1 MRWFRTRL
9 LGSPSEEG
17 IALITV
23 ILVGSVMLAL
33 VVTTLSYGVSSERL
47 ARRDQDW
54 QASLGAAEAGIDDYV
69 TRLNND
75 ATYTQWSNSANRP
88 DTANPA
94 MNGTFVD
101 LPGAANEGTFR
112 YSVDSSRYG
121 IDGTISITATGRVR
135 GVDRSVR
142 ATLRRRT
149 FLDYLYYTEYETK
162 DPEAYG
168 SGDSLTPA
176 QAQASCGGRHYY
188 DSPAPATACTD
199 IQFGPNDVIRGPL
212 HSNDAMRMAGG
223 SQFQGAVTTSWVGTG
238 NPVRRYIPTTSG
250 SPVFA
255 EAGDPKW
262 ATPITMPPSNSALK
276 ADANSGGCLFT
287 GPTKVVVNANGTMT
301 VTSPLTKSTRCFTG
315 AMGTTARTMALP
327 ANGVLHVQSVPSGAV
342 GSDPN
347 AWGSATCPGTAV
359 NGGTN
364 THVLNQPISGDV
376 TTYDCREGDLFIE
389 GTLDGQMTASAD
401 NDVIVTWDLVYE
413 DGVTGDDLLGLV
425 ANGSVFIYHPVD
437 SNGNNL
443 AIPGR
448 PTSRPRFTDAKL
460 DAAILTLNHSFTVQ
474 NYRRGNQLGDLT
486 VRGSIA
492 QLYRGV
498 VALSG
503 QSGFVKDYIYDARLR
518 YMSPPRFIDPVKSF
532 WRIASWEE
540 R

>member
-1 MRWFRTRL
+1 MSRL
-9 LGSPSEEG
+9 RALRAAPSEEG
-17 IALITV
+17 IAIITV
-23 ILVGSVMLAL
+23 ILIGTVMLAL
-33 VVTTLSYGVSSERL
+33 VVTTLTYASSSERV

-54 QASLGAAEAGIDDYV
+54 NAALSAAEAGIDDYT

-75 ATYTQWSNSANRP
+75 STYTQWSNTPNRP

-94 MNGTFVD
+94 MNGTFVTI
-101 LPGAANEGTFR
+101 PGQANEGTFK
-112 YSVDSSRYG
+112 YSIDTSKFAV
-121 IDGTISITATGRVR
+121 DGTISITSTGRIRNVNR
-135 GVDRSVR
+135 TVR

-168 SGDSLTPA
+168 SGDYYTPA
-176 QAQASCGGRHYY
+176 QAQTYCGDRHYY
-188 DSPAPATACTD
+188 DSPAPASACTD

-223 SQFQGAVTTSWVGTG
+223 SRFLGAVTTSWTG
-238 NPVRRYIPTTSG
+238 ANGKRYIPTTSG

-255 EAGDPKW
+255 RAGDP
-262 ATPITMPPSNSALK
+262 AYAEPITMPPSNSALK
-276 ADANSGGCLFT
+276 ADAVANGCVFT
-287 GPTKVVVNANGTMT
+287 GPTKVVLNSNGTMT
-301 VTSPLTKSTRCFTG
+301 VTSPLTKSTRCWTG

-327 ANGVLHVQSVPSGAV
+327 TNGVLHVQSVPTTST
-342 GSDPN
+342 DPN
-347 AWGSATCPGTAV
+347 YWGTTSCPGTAV
-359 NGGTN
+359 GGATGRQ
-364 THVLNQPISGDV
+364 VLNQPITGDV
-376 TTYDCREGDLFIE
+376 TTYGCRDGDLFIE

-401 NDVIVTWDLVYE
+401 NDVIIMWDLQYL
-413 DGVTGDDLLGLV
+413 GGLTGDDLLGLV

-437 SNGNNL
+437 SSGNNL

-448 PTSRPRFTDAKL
+448 PSTRTRFTDAKV

-474 NYRRGNQLGDLT
+474 NYRSGSQLGNLT
-486 VRGSIA
+486 IRGSIA

-503 QSGFVKDYIYDARLR
+503 QSGYVKDYNYDQRLA
-518 YMSPPRFIDPVKSF
+518 YLSPPRFIDPVKSF
-532 WRIASWEE
+532 WRIVAWEE

>member
-1 MRWFRTRL
+1 MRWLRTRL
-9 LGSPSEEG
+9 LGPRSEDG

-47 ARRDQDW
+47 ARHDQDW
-54 QASLGAAEAGIDDYV
+54 QASLSAAEAGIDDYV
-69 TRLNND
+69 TRMNNNS
-75 ATYTQWSNSANRP
+75 TYTQWSNSAGRP

-112 YSVDSSRYG
+112 YTIDSSRFAV
-121 IDGTISITATGRVR
+121 DGTIAITSTGRVR
-135 GVDRSVR
+135 NVNRSVR

-162 DPEAYG
+162 DPDAYG

-176 QAQASCGGRHYY
+176 QAQTYCGERHYY
-188 DSPAPATACTD
+188 DSPAPASACTD

-223 SQFQGAVTTSWVGTG
+223 SRFQGAVTTSWAGTG
-238 NPVRRYIPTTSG
+238 NPVRRYIPTSSG
-250 SPVFA
+250 SPIFA
-255 EAGDPKW
+255 EAGDPKY
-262 ATPITMPPSNSALK
+262 AEPITMPPSNSALK
-276 ADANSGGCLFT
+276 SDATSGGCLFT

-315 AMGTTARTMALP
+315 AMGTTARTMSLP
-327 ANGVLHVQSVPSGAV
+327 ANGVLHVQSVPTSS
-342 GSDPN
+342 SDPN
-347 AWGSATCPGTAV
+347 YWGTTSCPGIAV
-359 NGGTN
+359 GGATN
-364 THVLNQPISGDV
+364 RHVLNQPITGDI
-376 TTYDCREGDLFIE
+376 TTYGCRDGDLFIE

-401 NDVIVTWDLVYE
+401 NNVIITWDLMYE

-443 AIPGR
+443 SIPGR
-448 PTSRPRFTDAKL
+448 TSTRPRFTNAKV

-474 NYRRGNQLGDLT
+474 NYRRGAALGDLT
-486 VRGSIA
+486 IRGSIA

-503 QSGFVKDYIYDARLR
+503 QTGFEKDYIYDSRLA
-518 YMSPPRFIDPVKSF
+518 YLAPPRFIDPVKSF
-532 WRIASWEE
+532 WRIVSWEE

>member
-1 MRWFRTRL
+1 
-9 LGSPSEEG
+9 
-17 IALITV
+17 
-23 ILVGSVMLAL
+23 VGTIMLAL
-33 VVTTLSYGVSSERL
+33 VVTTLSYGLSSQRV

-54 QASLGAAEAGIDDYV
+54 NAALSAAEAGLDDYV

-75 ATYTQWSNSANRP
+75 ATYTQWSNSANRTDP
-88 DTANPA
+88 SNPA

-112 YSVDSSRYG
+112 YTVDSSRYG
-121 IDGTISITATGRVR
+121 VDGTMSLTATGRVR
-135 GVDRSVR
+135 NVDRSVK
-142 ATLRRRT
+142 ATLRRRA

-176 QAQASCGGRHYY
+176 QAQTYCAERHYY
-188 DSPAPATACTD
+188 DSPAPISACTD

-223 SQFQGAVTTSWVGTG
+223 SRFQGEVTTSWPGTG
-238 NPVRRYIPTTSG
+238 NPLRLYIPTTSSSPSFEAG
-250 SPVFA
+250 SPKNA
-255 EAGDPKW
+255 P
-262 ATPITMPPSNSALK
+262 PITMPPSNSALR
-276 ADANSGGCLFT
+276 ADATTGGCLFT

-315 AMGTTARTMALP
+315 AMGNTARTMPLP
-327 ANGVLHVQSVPSGAV
+327 ANGVLHVQSVPTSP
-342 GSDPN
+342 SDPTY
-347 AWGSATCPGTAV
+347 WGTTSCPGTAV
-359 NGGTN
+359 NGGTFR
-364 THVLNQPISGDV
+364 HVLNQPITGDI
-376 TTYDCREGDLFIE
+376 TDYGCRDGDLFIE

-401 NDVIVTWDLVYE
+401 NDVIITWDLIYE

-437 SNGNNL
+437 GNGNNL
-443 AIPGR
+443 SIPGR
-448 PTSRPRFTDAKL
+448 SSTRPRFTNAKV

-474 NYRRGNQLGDLT
+474 NYRRGAPLGDLT
-486 VRGSIA
+486 IRGSIA

-503 QSGFVKDYIYDARLR
+503 QTGFVKDYVYDARLA
-518 YMSPPRFIDPVKSF
+518 YMAPPRFIDPVKSF
-532 WRIASWEE
+532 WRVVSWEE